1 MEKVIVLF
9 DFETVKLSCGKW
21 QAEIAPQMGMN
32 TVRLNCDGK
41 AVLRSPDCW
50 QTLVEGSCVYGTPIL
65 LPPNRTEG
73 GKFTFDGRTW
83 QLCVNEPAFGNHLH
97 GLVHCQNFAVKEATG
112 TLVSAVYENRGE
124 TFPYPYRMEVIC
136 RITEEGYA
144 QEFLITNT
152 GDCDMP
158 VAFGLHTVF
167 AAPDYIQVP
176 IHKRW
181 VVNSCYIPTGELE
194 NLSREAQT
202 YRDGMNPNGR
212 EVRGFYT
219 SCGYEAIVGDFCYRV
234 SDNFNQWVLWN
245 GAADSG
251 FCAVEPMCGA
261 VNALNSGEGL
271 LRLAPGETVR
281 FATSIYER
289 AE

>member
-50 QTLVEGSCVYGTPIL
+50 RTLVEGSCVYGTPIL

-112 TLVSAVYENRGE
+112 TFVSAVYENRGE
-124 TFPYPYRMEVIC
+124 TFPYPYRMEVNC
-136 RITEEGYA
+136 RITEEGYL

-152 GDCDMP
+152 GKTDMP

-167 AAPDYIQVP
+167 AGPEYIAVP
-176 IHKRW
+176 IDKRW
-181 VVNSCYIPTGELE
+181 VVNDCYIPTGELE
-194 NLSREAQT
+194 ELTGEQRS
-202 YRDGMNPNGR
+202 YRDGMDPNGR

-219 SCGYEAIVGDFCYRV
+219 SCGCEARVGDFCYRV

-245 GAADSG
+245 ADPNSG

-271 LRLAPGETVR
+271 LRLVPGDTVR
-281 FATSIYER
+281 FATSIYQNK
-289 AE
+289 

>member
-1 MEKVIVLF
+1 MF
-9 DFETVKLSCGKW
+9 DFETIKLHCGAW

-32 TVRLNCDGK
+32 TVRLTCDGR
-41 AVLRSPDCW
+41 AVLRSPVSW
-50 QTLVEGSCVYGTPIL
+50 EALKEGSCVYGTPIL
-65 LPPNRTEG
+65 LPPNRTEEG
-73 GKFTFDGRTW
+73 RFTFDGKTW
-83 QLCVNEPAFGNHLH
+83 QLDINEPAFRNHLH
-97 GLVHCQNFAVKEATG
+97 GYVHCQSFAVKSASDTH
-112 TLVSAVYENRGE
+112 VSAVYENKGE
-124 TFPYPYRMEVIC
+124 TFPYPYRMEVNFS
-136 RITEEGYA
+136 ITQEGYL

-152 GDCDMP
+152 GDSDMP

-167 AAPDYIQVP
+167 AAPQSIAVP

-181 VVNSCYIPTGELE
+181 KVNSCHIPTGELE
-194 NLSREAQT
+194 ELSDEAQT
-202 YRDGMNPNGR
+202 YRDGVNPNGR

-219 SCGYEAIVGDFCYRV
+219 SCGYEARLGEFCYRV

-245 GAADSG
+245 AEPDSG

-271 LRLAPGETVR
+271 LRLTAGDTVR
-281 FATSIYER
+281 FATAIYKK

>member
-1 MEKVIVLF
+1 MIVLF

-97 GLVHCQNFAVKEATG
+97 GLVHCQNFAVKEVTG